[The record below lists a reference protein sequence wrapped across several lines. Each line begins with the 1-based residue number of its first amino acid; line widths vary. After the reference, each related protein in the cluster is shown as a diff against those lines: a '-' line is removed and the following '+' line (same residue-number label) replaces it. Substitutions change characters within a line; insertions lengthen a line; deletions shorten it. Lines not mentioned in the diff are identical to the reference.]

1 MILEEAGMSLLL
13 VQPELELKTQQ
24 QQRQLDYFWFE

>member
-1 MILEEAGMSLLL
+1 MILKEAGMSLLL

-24 QQRQLDYFWFE
+24 QQSQLDYFWFE